1 MTYKQKCVRL
11 FFITIYISA
20 IAFGGGYVILGM
32 LRQYFVKK
40 YGWMTDDEMT
50 VTIAIAQ
57 TAPGA
62 IAGNAAMLVGYNVA
76 GVFGAFVTMIASI
89 IPPLV
94 IITIVS
100 IFYNTIRDI
109 VIVDYILRAMR
120 AGVVAVIISISIDM
134 TVTVTKKGKSITA
147 IIIMASAFIASYFIK
162 IQPIYIILIAA
173 VCGVALSYIRLLFLK
188 KGSEADK

>member
-20 IAFGGGYVILGM
+20 IAFGGGYVVLGM

-147 IIIMASAFIASYFIK
+147 IIIIASAFIASYFIK

>member
-20 IAFGGGYVILGM
+20 IAFGGGYVVLGM

-50 VTIAIAQ
+50 VSIAIAQ

-76 GVFGAFVTMIASI
+76 GVFGAFITMIASI

-173 VCGVALSYIRLLFLK
+173 VCGIALSYIRLLFLK

>member
-1 MTYKQKCVRL
+1 MTYKQKCFRL

-20 IAFGGGYVILGM
+20 IAFGGGYVVLGM

-50 VTIAIAQ
+50 VSIAIAQ

-76 GVFGAFVTMIASI
+76 GVFGAFITMIASI

-173 VCGVALSYIRLLFLK
+173 VCGIALSYIRLLFLK

>member
-11 FFITIYISA
+11 FFITIYISSV
-20 IAFGGGYVILGM
+20 AFGGGYVVLGM

-40 YGWMTDDEMT
+40 YKWMTDDEMT
-50 VTIAIAQ
+50 VSIAIAQ

-62 IAGNAAMLVGYNVA
+62 IAGNAAMLVGYNIA
-76 GVFGAFVTMIASI
+76 GVFGAFITMTASI

-100 IFYNTIRDI
+100 IFYNTIRDNI
-109 VIVDYILRAMR
+109 IVDNILRAMR

-134 TVTVTKKGKSITA
+134 IVNVTKKGKNITA
-147 IIIMASAFIASYFIK
+147 IVIMASAFIASYFIK

-173 VCGVALSYIRLLFLK
+173 LCGIALSYIRLFVMK
-188 KGSEADK
+188 KGNEADK